1 MAVSQDSFM
10 FTVGKLG
17 EFSLLYGAL
26 QLQVLSGSNPDA
38 GMAVRKSIV
47 FITIVWHVL
56 KMPW

>member
-17 EFSLLYGAL
+17 EFSLLHGAL

-38 GMAVRKSIV
+38 GMAVRKSI
-47 FITIVWHVL
+47 ILIIVV
-56 KMPW
+56 

>member
-38 GMAVRKSIV
+38 GMAVRKSIILV
-47 FITIVWHVL
+47 AVI
-56 KMPW
+56 